1 MHRRVVA
8 IIFLSLLASVWPHA
22 AVAEH
27 RVRETHTPR
36 QGWILGLVVG
46 SASGKFSV
54 QQGERSA
61 TSSWVGGGR
70 VLRGRVGWFARSN
83 VLLTAEYGVWRRA
96 VDGADSVAAEEGAS
110 SEPGWTEPTDR
121 YLGSAVL
128 AAQLYP
134 LDAGFSLKAG
144 LGYGRVAAD
153 ADDEAGVTLTGDEWG
168 ALLLMGAAWEFSIA
182 HDISIAL
189 GADVGRI
196 DAGDGVSGNFAHFT
210 ASFHL
215 HLAEGIPRDWF

>member
-1 MHRRVVA
+1 VRRRVA
-8 IIFLSLLASVWPHA
+8 LIILLSLVASVWPHTA
-22 AVAEH
+22 DAER
-27 RVRETHTPR
+27 RVREPRTPR

-46 SASGKFSV
+46 GASGKFTV
-54 QQGERSA
+54 QEGERSA

-96 VDGADSVAAEEGAS
+96 VGSADSAGVEEGAS

-134 LDAGFSLKAG
+134 LDAGFSLEAG

-153 ADDEAGVTLTGDEWG
+153 VDDDTGTTLTGDEWG
-168 ALLLMGAAWEFSIA
+168 VLLLMGAGWEFAIA
-182 HDISIAL
+182 HDVSIAL

-196 DAGDGVSGNFAHFT
+196 DAGNGVSGNFVHFT

-215 HLAEGIPRDWF
+215 HLSEGIPRDWF